1 MGVSIFASSGRFVLN
16 VRRLVI
22 CDRDKDYCAALAEYM
37 RRSDCGYEVITY
49 SDPMLFCTECAGEE
63 ISLLLIQEEFLEN
76 AGKILA
82 ESATDDT
89 MAGSGIAAGRRFV
102 LTESREAA
110 LESGNVYKYQSAA
123 CIVGIIGEDIEAAHR
138 IVNDME
144 RCEDLQLI
152 GVYSPLNHTL
162 KTTFSM
168 TLGQIMAE
176 EGSVLY
182 INMEGYNGL
191 TEIFDIKSEYA
202 LTDLFYEYSLHPED
216 LSGMLAR
223 YTVRSGELNLLLPAR
238 SPFELQ
244 ETEPAM
250 WMSLIGA
257 LAETGRFGTIIL
269 DISDSVRG
277 VFDLLNVCTKVY
289 MPVRKDGISMAKLKD
304 FEFVLSR
311 YPGAEGIKSKLKRLK
326 FPYFDDVDPNMG
338 SLKNSRL
345 GRYIRQ
351 ELIQG
356 NDTRPL
362 WRENA

>member
-1 MGVSIFASSGRFVLN
+1 MN

-22 CDRDKDYCAALAEYM
+22 CDRDKDYCAALAEYI

-49 SDPMLFCTECAGEE
+49 KDPMLFCTECAGAE
-63 ISLLLIQEEFLEN
+63 ISILLIQEEFLEKAVRIMTEE
-76 AGKILA
+76 AGLN
-82 ESATDDT
+82 EVS
-89 MAGSGIAAGRRFV
+89 GSGISAGRQFV

-110 LESGNVYKYQSAA
+110 MEPGRVYKYQSAA

-144 RCEDLQLI
+144 RCEDLRLI
-152 GVYSPLNHTL
+152 GVYSPLSHTL

-176 EGSVLY
+176 EGPVLY

-191 TEIFDIKSEYA
+191 TEILDIKSEYA
-202 LTDLFYEYSLHPED
+202 LADLFYEYSLHPEE

-223 YTVRSGELNLLLPAR
+223 YTVRSGELNVLLPAR

-244 ETEPAM
+244 ETETAM
-250 WMSLIGA
+250 WLSLIGA
-257 LAETGRFGTIIL
+257 LAETGRFGAVIL

-277 VFDLLNVCTKVY
+277 VFDLLNVCTEIF

-304 FEFVLSR
+304 FEYVLSR
-311 YPGAEGIKSKLKRLK
+311 YPGAESIRNKLKRLK
-326 FPYFDDVDPNMG
+326 FPYFDDVESNMG
-338 SLKNSRL
+338 GLKNSRL

-356 NDTRPL
+356 NNTRSFR
-362 WRENA
+362 REYV